1 MSAVKAILNK
11 VKIFVFQWVLVY
23 TVCIC
28 LSVSVCVCLCVCVC
42 ACVCGCM
49 HAMCLV
55 VVYCGYSV
63 IRSCDPKI
71 ACGR

>member
-28 LSVSVCVCLCVCVC
+28 LSVSVCVCVC